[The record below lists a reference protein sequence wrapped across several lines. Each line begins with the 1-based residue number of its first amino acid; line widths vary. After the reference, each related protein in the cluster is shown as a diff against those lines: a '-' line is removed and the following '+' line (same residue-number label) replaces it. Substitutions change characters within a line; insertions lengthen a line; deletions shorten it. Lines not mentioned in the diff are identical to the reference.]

1 MSRIEIIYLRGAA
14 IVLLAIVMPLSFLIS
29 CGKEKKD
36 MVDVVFDRETTY
48 TIKEK
53 NVESLISDSG
63 ITRTKVIAETWLMF
77 GKASEP
83 YWLFPDGAYLE
94 RFDSLFNV
102 EASVKAD
109 TAYYYERRKLWELN
123 GNVDIS
129 NFKGERFR
137 TQQMFVDQSKEI
149 FYSDSFIHITRVD
162 GENSGTGFISN
173 MDLTEYKI
181 FKAKAIIPINIQQH
195 SSNDSIPQDSIQL
208 KIENTD

>member
-1 MSRIEIIYLRGAA
+1 MNRIKINSLRGAA
-14 IVLLAIVMPLSFLIS
+14 IVLLAIVMPLSFLVS
-29 CGKEKKD
+29 CGREKKD
-36 MVDVVFDRETTY
+36 LVEVVFDRETTY

-94 RFDSLFNV
+94 RYDSLFNV

-109 TAYYYERRKLWELN
+109 TVYYYERRKLWELN

-129 NFKGERFR
+129 NLKGERFR
-137 TQQMFVDQSKEI
+137 TQQIFLDESKEI
-149 FYSDSFIHITRVD
+149 FYSDSFIHITRND

-173 MDLTEYKI
+173 KDMTDYKI
-181 FKAKAIIPINIQQH
+181 YKAKASIPVNIQQRN
-195 SSNDSIPQDSIQL
+195 SSDSIPQDSVQL
-208 KIENTD
+208 KMLN

>member
-1 MSRIEIIYLRGAA
+1 MSRIEINSLRGAA
-14 IVLLAIVMPLSFLIS
+14 IVLLAIVMPLSFLVS
-29 CGKEKKD
+29 CGREKKD
-36 MVDVVFDRETTY
+36 LVEVVFDRETTY

-63 ITRTKVIAETWLMF
+63 LTRTKVIAETWLIF

-109 TAYYYERRKLWELN
+109 TVYYYERRKLWELN

-137 TQQMFVDQSKEI
+137 TQQMFVDESKEI

-162 GENSGTGFISN
+162 GENFGIGFTSN
-173 MDLTEYKI
+173 KDMTDYKI
-181 FKAKAIIPINIQQH
+181 FKASANFLVDIQQR
-195 SSNDSIPQDSIQL
+195 SSDDTIPQDSIQL